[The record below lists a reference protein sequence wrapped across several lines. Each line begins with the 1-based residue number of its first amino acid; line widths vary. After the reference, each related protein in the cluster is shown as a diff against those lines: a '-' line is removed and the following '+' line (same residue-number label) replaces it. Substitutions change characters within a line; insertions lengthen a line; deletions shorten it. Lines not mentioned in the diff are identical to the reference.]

1 MNTGDDIDQIDETVA
16 TIETARALLKRF
28 GFDAQRYNVRS
39 AVTLLALAGL
49 KSGDRWADS
58 TAPRLGVQ
66 KIMDWSGA
74 HWAKPYATGS
84 REDFRKKTLR
94 QWIDSGFAV
103 LNADNLNVAI
113 NSQLNEYCLSDE
125 AIQAVRSYGT
135 DAFEKT
141 LGSFL
146 NVASEA
152 VKARAEALRAAM
164 ISVDLPDGEAF
175 LLSPSGQNPLLKRMV
190 EEFVPRFAPH
200 AKVLYLGD
208 TRGKHALFEE
218 RIFEET
224 LGLTFNPHG
233 RMPDLILHD
242 EVREWLFL
250 MEAVKSKGPFDE
262 ERHRALKELFAT
274 PVAGLI
280 FVNCFE
286 NREAMRQWL
295 PELAWEIEAWV
306 AEDPDHLIHLD
317 GSRFL
322 GPYEC

>member
-1 MNTGDDIDQIDETVA
+1 MTASNDIGERVA
-16 TIETARALLKRF
+16 TIDAARALLKSF
-28 GFDAQRYNVRS
+28 GFDAQRHNVRS

-49 KSGDRWADS
+49 KPGDRWADS
-58 TAPRLGVQ
+58 TSPRLGVQ

-94 QWIDSGFAV
+94 QWVDNGFAV
-103 LNADNLNVAI
+103 LNADNLNIAT
-113 NSQLNEYCLSDE
+113 NSQLNEYCLSEE
-125 AIQAVRSYGT
+125 AVQAVRSYGT
-135 DAFEKT
+135 DAFENA
-141 LGSFL
+141 LVSFL
-146 NVASEA
+146 NQASEA
-152 VKARAEALRAAM
+152 VKARAEALHAAM

-175 LLSPSGQNPLLKRMV
+175 LLSPSGQNPLLKKMV
-190 EEFVPRFAPH
+190 EEFVPRFAPD

-224 LGLTFNPHG
+224 LELTFDPHG
-233 RMPDLILHD
+233 RMPDLVLHD

-250 MEAVKSKGPFDE
+250 MEAVKSKGPFDD
-262 ERHRALKELFAT
+262 ERHRTLRELFAT

-295 PELAWEIEAWV
+295 PELAWETEAWV
-306 AEDPDHLIHLD
+306 ADDPDHLIHLN
-317 GSRFL
+317 GPRFL
-322 GPYEC
+322 GPYER